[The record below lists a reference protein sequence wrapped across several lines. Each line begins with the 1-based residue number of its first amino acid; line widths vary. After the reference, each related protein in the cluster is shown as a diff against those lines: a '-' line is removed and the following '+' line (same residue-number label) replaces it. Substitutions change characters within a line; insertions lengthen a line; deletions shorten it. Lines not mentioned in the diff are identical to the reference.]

1 MENDWNKI
9 TSKQLMTF
17 IISSQIGIGI
27 LTLPSSLAVSVGH
40 DGWIVVFL
48 SGILFSILVLLIML
62 FLRRYN
68 DKSLMEIN
76 KIIYGKYLSWPVN
89 LLYIIYVYFGAVIT
103 LRAFADL
110 VRITILRSTPILA
123 LILLSI
129 IPAIYLSWYGLKVI
143 SRYGSVIYIILF
155 FALVLYLFSLPDYRM
170 DFILPIAEAG
180 IPAIFKTTLITT
192 SAYLGPELT
201 LFIYS
206 EIKDKNKALRHTLS
220 ANLITTIFYTTT
232 VMVVTLFFGE
242 EMLLRLVFPLF
253 SFSSSHRLL
262 VFERF
267 DLAFVSLWMNSMG
280 TTMLSYF
287 FCTYYGLCK
296 LSRISI
302 SNGTV
307 TRGRGMLFIGIFLLA
322 IPLSLIPK
330 ESITIRTLLN
340 ILGYMG
346 IGFIIFTLLSFMVS
360 LFTGRGVIKN
370 DTKY

>member
-1 MENDWNKI
+1 MENDWNRI
-9 TSKQLMTF
+9 SPKQLMTF

-27 LTLPSSLAVSVGH
+27 LTLPSSLAVAVGH
-40 DGWIVVFL
+40 DGWIVIFL
-48 SGILFSILVLLIML
+48 SGILFSILILLIML
-62 FLRRYN
+62 FLRRFN

-89 LLYIIYVYFGAVIT
+89 LLYIAYVYFGSAVT
-103 LRAFADL
+103 LRAFADM

-143 SRYGSVIYIILF
+143 SRFGSVIYIILF
-155 FALVLYLFSLPDYRM
+155 LALALYLFSLPDYRM
-170 DFILPIAEAG
+170 DFILPIGESG
-180 IPAIFKTTLITT
+180 ISAILKTTLITT
-192 SAYLGPELT
+192 SSYLGPELT

-206 EIKDKNKALRHTLS
+206 EIKDKNKALRYALS
-220 ANLITTIFYTTT
+220 GNLVTTFFYTTS
-232 VMVVTLFFGE
+232 VLVVTLFFGE

-253 SFSSSHRLL
+253 SFSSSHRLF

-296 LSRISI
+296 LFGISI
-302 SNGTV
+302 NNGTV

-340 ILGYMG
+340 ILGYTG
-346 IGFIIFTLLSFMVS
+346 IGIIIFTLLSFMVS